1 VFVKLLP
8 DVQVMLSVDQVKFAE
23 KEFSALAPASTS
35 ATLLSVLPTQSVLLT
50 ITKDSANVMLD
61 LVEHL
66 TAELDVFR
74 QSRDVQMMLSAKKLK
89 SVE

>member
-1 VFVKLLP
+1 
-8 DVQVMLSVDQVKFAE
+8 MLSVDQVKFAE
-23 KEFSALAPASTS
+23 KEFLALAPASTS

-61 LVEHL
+61 SAEHL

>member
-1 VFVKLLP
+1 
-8 DVQVMLSVDQVKFAE
+8 ML
-23 KEFSALAPASTS
+23 
-35 ATLLSVLPTQSVLLT
+35 
-50 ITKDSANVMLD
+50 DSA
-61 LVEHL
+61 EHL

>member
-1 VFVKLLP
+1 
-8 DVQVMLSVDQVKFAE
+8 MLSVDQVKFAE

-61 LVEHL
+61 LAERL

-74 QSRDVQMMLSAKKLK
+74 QSRDVQMMLSAMKLK

>member
-1 VFVKLLP
+1 
-8 DVQVMLSVDQVKFAE
+8 MLSVDQVKFVE
-23 KEFSALAPASTS
+23 KEFSVLALALTF
-35 ATLLSVLPTQSVLLT
+35 ATLLSVLPTQCVLLT

-61 LVEHL
+61 LAERL